1 MIQENYIS
9 NSFIDGLW
17 KIEDNKLTNKAKYTI
32 PGNWT
37 ISFKAGET
45 GYIEDRDNST
55 KILGLNDR
63 TIDEGKVIVVEIM
76 DKIEP
81 ESRRA
86 KFAVQ
91 LVKE

>member
-17 KIEDNKLTNKAKYTI
+17 KIEDNKLTNKAKFKI
-32 PGNWT
+32 AGNWT
-37 ISFKAGET
+37 IPTAGET
-45 GYIEDRDNST
+45 GYIEDRDDS
-55 KILGLNDR
+55 KKVLGLNDG
-63 TIDEGKVIVVEIM
+63 TIDEGKVIFVEIM

-86 KFAVQ
+86 KFVVE
-91 LVKE
+91 LFKE